1 LYQLEKSKIRRSKMS
16 ESTIEERG
24 EYYCRNCFNFFIFEE
39 DDDYIDCP
47 NCGATERFTFV
58 SRLEKEE

>member
-1 LYQLEKSKIRRSKMS
+1 MS

-39 DDDYIDCP
+39 EDDYIECP
-47 NCGATERFTFV
+47 NCGETEMFTFV
-58 SRLEKEE
+58 SKLEKEG